1 MSRLTIKDN
10 IWYTHDFLKA
20 VGNNIRVLFLIYDW
34 LYWPFNAAVIAYF
47 WYFNK
52 NTFSVIT
59 PLTFHNDN
67 VSLIQMFRLHTWVL
81 FNIFLFFCAEV
92 KSEFLYQNFYWKS
105 TICEKQSNSYVRN
118 GLFNEE
124 LTSKN
129 RRVSFPF
136 ELSYNWFQQPH
147 DDKKHWSRIALPE

>member
-10 IWYTHDFLKA
+10 IWYIHDFLKA

-52 NTFSVIT
+52 NKFSVIT
-59 PLTFHNDN
+59 PLTF
-67 VSLIQMFRLHTWVL
+67 L
-81 FNIFLFFCAEV
+81 FNIFLFFRAEV

-136 ELSYNWFQQPH
+136 ELSYNWFQRPH